1 MMTTHVHGR
10 RRVGRV
16 GRVAALLSIGAIAV
30 GACGFGAPRFA
41 GYDLPAEQ
49 QRYTMTL
56 DYNNTH
62 TTWKFLSSEVTEDET
77 PEGFVCSEQIHAAW
91 MGNEIP
97 PPCRAEPL
105 IFLRYDAGVDLAN
118 TVETP
123 GAHRFE
129 VTAYRQ
135 ATDGPSIE
143 GLRLWTSV
151 DGGETWRPAEVVPVD
166 RGRNGIRRY
175 SVVAVYPSV
184 AKTNGSVSLR
194 AESWDADGNRV
205 EQRVD
210 RAFDLR

>member
-1 MMTTHVHGR
+1 MTTTHQHSRRCAGR
-10 RRVGRV
+10 I
-16 GRVAALLSIGAIAV
+16 AALVSIGALAI

-41 GYDLPAEQ
+41 DYNLPAEE

-62 TTWKFLSSEVTEDET
+62 TTWRFLSSRVSEDET

-105 IFLRYDAGVDLAN
+105 IFLRYDAGVDLINA
-118 TVETP
+118 VSAA
-123 GAHRFE
+123 GVHRFD

-135 ATDGPSIE
+135 ATDGPRIQ

-151 DGGETWRPAEVVPVD
+151 DGGETWRPAVVIPSGH
-166 RGRNGIRRY
+166 GRDGTQDYRC
-175 SVVAVYPSV
+175 VAVYPPAS
-184 AKTNGSVSLR
+184 KTNGSVSLR
-194 AESWDADGNRV
+194 AESWDTDGNRI

-210 RAFDLR
+210 HAFYLR